1 MKAAISFRLYEIVS
15 TKLCILNSVFGT
27 VISMKKEDEVYTNWK
42 KKTKNLMIPL
52 PFFFLGGK
60 DKEILNVDVF
70 MLLNN
75 FDSILY

>member
-1 MKAAISFRLYEIVS
+1 MKS
-15 TKLCILNSVFGT
+15 TQTG
-27 VISMKKEDEVYTNWK
+27 K